1 MKKLFLVLAFLPS
14 CNSVTH
20 VKRTSQDGSVTEWD
34 GINSVMVR
42 RKAHTSRITRA
53 DGTIIEDFGDE
64 DSTRAGSL
72 MLWDGAI
79 KQGLPVMGD
88 IAKKALP

>member
-20 VKRTSQDGSVTEWD
+20 VKRTSKDGSITEWD

-42 RKAHTSRITRA
+42 RKAHTSRITRS
-53 DGTIIEDFGDE
+53 DGTILEDFGDE

-72 MLWDGAI
+72 MLWN
-79 KQGLPVMGD
+79 GLGKAALPEVSK
-88 IAKKALP
+88 IANKALP